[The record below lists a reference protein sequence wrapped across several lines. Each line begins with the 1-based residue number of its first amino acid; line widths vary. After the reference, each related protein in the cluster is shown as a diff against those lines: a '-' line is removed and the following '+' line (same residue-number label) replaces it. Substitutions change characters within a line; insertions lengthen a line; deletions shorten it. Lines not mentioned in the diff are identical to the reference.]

1 MKNNKRIYVV
11 ISILI
16 MAFIFIQ
23 SSLPADLS
31 DAESNWLIRMIPG
44 ISENT
49 ALELTFIVR
58 KSAHFLEYTL
68 LGLSLY
74 LTFGND
80 RLTDRRWENR
90 KRENRKWDN
99 RKWKKTTGIF
109 HEKYLPWLAGTLYA
123 VTDELHQHFV
133 PGRSCELR
141 DVCIDSAGVLCGI
154 LCMVIYWRIRR
165 HLMEND
171 HGKPQA
177 GDSKDTLE
185 GPKFEEDDDKGIA
198 EMQK

>member
-1 MKNNKRIYVV
+1 MKNKKRIYLI

-23 SSLPADLS
+23 SSLPAALS
-31 DAESNWLIRMIPG
+31 DAESNWLIRLIPG

-49 ALELTFIVR
+49 ALKLTFIVR

-74 LTFGND
+74 LTFGNN
-80 RLTDRRWENR
+80 RLTDRR
-90 KRENRKWDN
+90 WDN

-154 LCMVIYWRIRR
+154 LCMVIYGRIRR
-165 HLMEND
+165 HLMENV
-171 HGKPQA
+171 HGKA
-177 GDSKDTLE
+177 
-185 GPKFEEDDDKGIA
+185 
-198 EMQK
+198 